1 METCATPKPT
11 EANSDN
17 VINLDKPE
25 SKESAVLLA
34 AKTYRALH
42 LFECQINQLRVESL
56 KIFPLSSLFLDL
68 QLFFWKKVQKRPIM
82 LKLHVCWLV

>member
-34 AKTYRALH
+34 AQTYRALH
-42 LFECQINQLRVESL
+42 
-56 KIFPLSSLFLDL
+56 
-68 QLFFWKKVQKRPIM
+68 
-82 LKLHVCWLV
+82 